1 MAERQGLGG
10 KTAVVTGGGS
20 GIGRAS
26 SLRLAKDGA
35 TVAVWDLVAD
45 AANETVRLIEAEGG
59 KAKAF
64 VGDAAARGSIEKILA
79 DIRAA
84 LGPILILVNNA
95 GISQFKSFLD
105 VTEDDFDRVF
115 RINVKGPFVLT
126 QRVAPDML
134 AAKWGRIIFIS
145 SSSAQTGTK
154 LQPHYSSSKGA
165 IISLTRS
172 LAETFAADG
181 ITVNNVPPG
190 FIDTPMLRGVAL
202 DVDAVSQASPMKRP
216 GKPEELAAAVGFLA
230 SEAASYITGQT
241 LGVNGGRVVS

>member
-1 MAERQGLGG
+1 MAERTSLRGR
-10 KTAVVTGGGS
+10 TAVVTGGGS

-26 SLRLAKDGA
+26 CLQLARDGA
-35 TVAVWDLVAD
+35 KVGVWDLSAD
-45 AANETVRLIEAEGG
+45 AANETVGLIEAEGG
-59 KAKAF
+59 TAKAF
-64 VGDAAARGSIEKILA
+64 VGDAAERSSIENILA
-79 DIRAA
+79 EIRSA

-95 GISQFKSFLD
+95 GISQFKEFLD

-126 QRVAPDML
+126 QLVAPDML
-134 AAKWGRIIFIS
+134 AANWGRIIFIS
-145 SSSAQTGTK
+145 SSSAQTGTR

-190 FIDTPMLRGVAL
+190 FIDTPMLRGVDL
-202 DVDAVSQASPMKRP
+202 DVDKVAQLSPMKRP

-230 SEAASYITGQT
+230 SEAAGYITGQT

>member
-1 MAERQGLGG
+1 MAERQGQGG

-35 TVAVWDLVAD
+35 TVAVWDLVAET
-45 AANETVRLIEAEGG
+45 ANETVRLIEAEGG

-64 VGDAAARGSIEKILA
+64 IGDAAERGSIEKILA

-126 QRVAPDML
+126 QLVAPDML

-165 IISLTRS
+165 IVSLTRS

-202 DVDAVSQASPMKRP
+202 DVDMVAQASPMKRP